1 MKQILVVGCSMILAL
16 VVMGTNVVK
25 TSSGLTV
32 KGAEAL
38 AADLPMPPPVVAP
51 VAPVGKGKAPIG
63 KGKGKG
69 PIVTRG

>member
-32 KGAEAL
+32 TFTITGTPVPRAN
-38 AADLPMPPPVVAP
+38 AATPD
-51 VAPVGKGKAPIG
+51 
-63 KGKGKG
+63 
-69 PIVTRG
+69 